1 MLQLSAKLSEP
12 SWYGQPHAV
21 VLADVIPHELVHTV
35 DALPVFPDVFRQPM
49 GLLLR
54 RVLNLHVQRQ
64 PQLSAEHGDRR
75 RHPRAL
81 VNAAV
86 LRQHDKR
93 QHVVSLVRVPIDY
106 NGQHVEER
114 AVKPFCLSIPLRVVR
129 RVSCLPDAEQAV
141 HLHHHRRFK

>member
-1 MLQLSAKLSEP
+1 MLQLSAKLSEI

-21 VLADVIPHELVHTV
+21 VLADVIPHEFVHTV
-35 DALPVFPDVFRQPM
+35 DALPVFPDVFRQP
-49 GLLLR
+49 
-54 RVLNLHVQRQ
+54 
-64 PQLSAEHGDRR
+64 QLSAEHGDRR
-75 RHPRAL
+75 RHPRDL

-86 LRQHDKR
+86 VRQHDKR
-93 QHVVSLVRVPIDY
+93 QHVISLVRVPIDH